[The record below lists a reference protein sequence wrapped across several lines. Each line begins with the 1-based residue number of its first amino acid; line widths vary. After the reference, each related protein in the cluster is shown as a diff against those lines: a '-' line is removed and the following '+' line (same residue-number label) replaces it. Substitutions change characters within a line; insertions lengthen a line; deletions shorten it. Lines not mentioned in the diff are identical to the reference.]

1 MGNSSCKQPCWSS
14 WMRSSTEHFHST
26 GIFIPQINNRS
37 HCWKWFPLSVLRV
50 VIFGDDF
57 NCLLFSF
64 LSVTEFGHQPYPRQ
78 GVLKDT
84 WDKHA
89 WIWDKGEPSL
99 LESGFHNQRNIWHV
113 PIWWPSHP
121 GSLSYSLSRGFSW
134 KPAPCLPL
142 HSSQLIFIGATWVK
156 HRCEGSDARW
166 SNNFYNK
173 CPSLSPK
180 EGMTVL
186 IMLMDVGI
194 GSLKESIGGY
204 FWELVRKLQE
214 NKTRVL

>member
-1 MGNSSCKQPCWSS
+1 MTLTACCS
-14 WMRSSTEHFHST
+14 
-26 GIFIPQINNRS
+26 
-37 HCWKWFPLSVLRV
+37 
-50 VIFGDDF
+50 
-57 NCLLFSF
+57 LFS
-64 LSVTEFGHQPYPRQ
+64 LSQSLGTSLTQDREFWRTHEISMLGFETR
-78 GVLKDT
+78 
-84 WDKHA
+84 
-89 WIWDKGEPSL
+89 ESL
-99 LESGFHNQRNIWHV
+99 LSWSQVSITKDNIWHV

-121 GSLSYSLSRGFSW
+121 GSLSYSLSRGFAW

-142 HSSQLIFIGATWVK
+142 HSSQLIFIGAAWVK
-156 HRCEGSDARW
+156 HRCEGSDAGW

-173 CPSLSPK
+173 CLSLSPK

-194 GSLKESIGGY
+194 GSLNESIGGY